1 VKTTLTGVTKKQVT
15 PGLKKALR
23 STFAQK
29 AKVDPKQV
37 TLTFQYTKTTATRV
51 KVFFQLKSNTK
62 AATRRLAAGKSV
74 TVTATIA
81 VPDAVAASKVSAG
94 IAKVKPAAFTR
105 TLKKELVKE
114 GSDVDLKAV
123 TATIEV
129 EAPIIRVEGLAMRNT
144 TNATNTTSVH
154 GGSTLNAVNRLGA
167 ALVAVAVLVLV

>member
-1 VKTTLTGVTKKQVT
+1 M
-15 PGLKKALR
+15 
-23 STFAQK
+23 
-29 AKVDPKQV
+29 
-37 TLTFQYTKTTATRV
+37 
-51 KVFFQLKSNTK
+51 FFQLKSNTK

-81 VPDAVAASKVSAG
+81 VPDDVAASKVSAG
-94 IAKVKPAAFTR
+94 IAKVKPAAFIR

-129 EAPIIRVEGLAMRNT
+129 PVIRVEGLAMSNT

-154 GGSTLNAVNRLGA
+154 GGSTLNTANRLGA

>member
-1 VKTTLTGVTKKQVT
+1 MTGVTKKQVT

-23 STFAQK
+23 STFARK

-37 TLTFQYTKTTATRV
+37 TLKFQYTKTTATRV
-51 KVFFQLKSNTK
+51 KMFFQLKSNTK

-81 VPDAVAASKVSAG
+81 VPDDVAASKVSAG
-94 IAKVKPAAFTR
+94 IAKVKPSAFIR

-114 GSDVDLKAV
+114 GSVVDLKAV

-129 EAPIIRVEGLAMRNT
+129 PVIRVEGLAMSNT

-154 GGSTLNAVNRLGA
+154 GGSTLNTVNRLGA